1 MPAKPVKKKRK
12 RSGENWEKI
21 FHGKGADKQLV
32 EGAKALAH
40 PVRLQILRY
49 LINKSPCLCG
59 DFVKVFPLAQS
70 TVSQHLK
77 VLKESGL
84 IWGEVK
90 GTANPL
96 QINEKALKS
105 LKVLIAA
112 L

>member
-1 MPAKPVKKKRK
+1 MPAKTAKKKRK
-12 RSGENWEKI
+12 RAVENFDKI
-21 FHGKGADKQLV
+21 FWGKGADKQLV

-40 PVRLQILRY
+40 PIRLQILRY
-49 LINKSPCLCG
+49 LINKSHCLCG
-59 DFVKVFPLAQS
+59 DFVRVFPLAQS

-90 GTANPL
+90 GTSSPL